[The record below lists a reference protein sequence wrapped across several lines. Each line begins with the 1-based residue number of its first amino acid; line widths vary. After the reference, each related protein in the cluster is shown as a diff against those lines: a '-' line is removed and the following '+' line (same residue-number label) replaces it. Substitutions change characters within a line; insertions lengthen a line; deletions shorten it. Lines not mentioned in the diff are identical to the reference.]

1 MVEGA
6 EELKTIEDEEG
17 EVNAKRQQSGQYPEG
32 LTPSL
37 QSN

>member
-1 MVEGA
+1 MAEGT
-6 EELKTIEDEEG
+6 EELKTIEDEKG

-37 QSN
+37 RSN